1 MVGSVAGDQRQAAV
15 RSQHGQ
21 RVKTAPEF
29 WERQEAVLPHELVS
43 CRHGRHLSRTGNQ
56 RG

>member
-1 MVGSVAGDQRQAAV
+1 VVGSVAGDQRQAAV

-43 CRHGRHLSRTGNQ
+43 CRHGRHLSRTGKQ